1 MSSTRRL
8 AALNQHVTVSTV
20 AEVGEYDSHDDNH
33 LRVNEVRLARRWS
46 SAQQA
51 VGRRCR
57 GVACLAVAW
66 PLLGGCRCNGR
77 CCYMWRYLLLP
88 PRVPLPLLPP
98 LPPASAR
105 CCRAPRSHSLARSE
119 RPLRTCNSGQPSRL
133 ADWEPRA
140 LGAPR
145 SHSLPLTPRT
155 PPADVRQLPGQGRAR
170 DRRIDRHRPDD
181 RRGPSRERLVSPLRN
196 P

>member
-33 LRVNEVRLARRWS
+33 LRVNEVRLARWS

-105 CCRAPRSHSLARSE
+105 CCRAPRSHSLARCGSADSE
-119 RPLRTCNSGQPSRL
+119 NVQLRSAFQARG
-133 ADWEPRA
+133 
-140 LGAPR
+140 LGAASARCSAEPQ
-145 SHSLPLTPRT
+145 
-155 PPADVRQLPGQGRAR
+155 PAADAANAAAQMFDSFQGKVA
-170 DRRIDRHRPDD
+170 
-181 RRGPSRERLVSPLRN
+181 LVTGGSIGIGRMIAEGLAVN
-196 P
+196 GW